1 MAEPHKGIA
10 FEFGVFLTDFQDPS
24 KFNPAPVISA
34 GDVQVSK
41 DFGTYT
47 NIGTIP
53 TVIDEG
59 RVKVILS
66 ALEMTADNVSVLF
79 RDLSGDSWKDQ
90 EREFSLGQGNSEAIM
105 DLLQGDMEV
114 TKTRS
119 ITRKAGTATIIRDK
133 DVSGSRLSL
142 SDTIRTTEHI

>member
-24 KFNPAPVISA
+24 KFNPAPVIAA
-34 GDVQVSK
+34 GDVQISK
-41 DFGTYT
+41 DFGSYT
-47 NIGTIP
+47 NLGTVP

-59 RVKVILS
+59 RVKVVLS

-79 RDLSGDSWKDQ
+79 RDQSGDSWKDQ
-90 EREFSLGQGNSEAIM
+90 EREFSLGEGTSEKIM
-105 DLLQGDMEV
+105 DLLLGDSEV
-114 TKTRS
+114 TQTRS

-133 DVSGSRLSL
+133 DVSGSRLSVN
-142 SDTIRTTEHI
+142 DTIRTTEHI